1 MTKGKLFISHAAAD
15 KKLADQLVDLLQ
27 MGVDVPRGQIFCTSL
42 EGMGVPKGTTF
53 VDWIRQELVDATL
66 VIALITP
73 NYFDS
78 VFCLCELGATWA
90 TQTGF
95 YPLIVPPVTYEDLK
109 AVLVGC
115 QVGVSDDESDLDDM
129 YERAKKAAATRPSTA
144 RWNQKKR
151 TFITRVRRY
160 SATATRPRPTV
171 DEANRLREAVEA
183 LEAALAEAT
192 ETMDDQAHVI
202 EQLRQGGSA
211 STGVVLSTSTKG
223 QLAELE
229 RLSTEAADRLS
240 VLPPIVREALYQ
252 KHIGYDLIVSGWND
266 PGKVHD
272 AHDAHERGYL
282 KGDPDEGTFAP
293 DNDNQDAE
301 DAANALSELDYYISE
316 LSTAA
321 KKAYRAANRYSP
333 DLSKRPFWEDNLG
346 L

>member
-27 MGVDVPRGQIFCTSL
+27 TGVDVPRGQIFCTSL

-53 VDWIRQELVDATL
+53 VEWIRQELVDASL

-73 NYFDS
+73 NYLDS

-95 YPLIVPPVTYEDLK
+95 YPLIVPPVAYEDLK

-115 QVGVSDDESDLDDM
+115 QVGVADDESDLDDM
-129 YERAKKAAATRPSTA
+129 YEQAKTAAATGPSTA

-151 TFITRVRRY
+151 TFITRVRRH
-160 SATATRPRPTV
+160 SAAATRPRPTV
-171 DEANRLREAVEA
+171 DEAQRLREAVEA
-183 LEAALAEAT
+183 LEAELAEAT
-192 ETMDDQAHVI
+192 ETIDDQADVI
-202 EQLRQGGSA
+202 EQFRQGGNA
-211 STGVVLSTSTKG
+211 SPGVVLSKSTKG
-223 QLAELE
+223 QLAGLDG
-229 RLSTEAADRLS
+229 LCSEAADQLA
-240 VLPPIVREALYQ
+240 VLPQVVREAMYQ
-252 KHIGYDLIVSGWND
+252 KHIGNDLIVDGGKD
-266 PGKVHD
+266 PGKVDD
-272 AHDAHERGYL
+272 AHDAYERGYL

-293 DNDNQDAE
+293 DADNQDVE

-316 LSTAA
+316 LPTAA
-321 KKAYRAANRYSP
+321 QKAYRTANRYSP
-333 DLSKRPFWEDNLG
+333 DLAKRTFWEDNLG